1 MVDIEAVFEKLA
13 QSAKSVWAPN
23 GKWDMKQMVPGYS
36 GAQVLKAELIQKGH
50 AALIDNGQ
58 YVLKLCAEDN
68 WGGDPEP
75 PRFMKAK
82 VISGRQDTKFFSTH
96 VPELRKTYPLELDG
110 KTYFAMLME
119 VAGQSFDMFQP
130 VEGPESRLFESIAE
144 NFVAEILYAWSRA
157 EPETE
162 RLLPHELIESWA
174 GYRLQETQARK
185 LHGFIKEITN
195 DSLLFILG
203 GEALVNPLKLYP
215 FLQANIGPGQDV
227 RPLKGLLHGDLH
239 GGNIFVHNATPK
251 DSPYQIID
259 FGLSDEGYIGFDQA
273 YLEVALCL
281 YNMQESDLHLLL
293 VVLKALDA
301 GKPELDPTYS
311 VRATWL
317 HQCLRKVRNGWLN
330 WQGEHQP
337 TRSDDLSRQIL
348 LARIAAGLNW
358 VNKPISNKGKE
369 LALVYAAWAARFYLE
384 SREQELWTSAQSD
397 VQFAGDKSAPEIA
410 AADAPDSKNAK
421 MWRLFWNEVG
431 GFSEPTTCYV
441 LVADRQRSGA
451 DLAAWGN
458 IPWTVVFDLDP
469 DSDQQGLL
477 KAVEPIVETRRGFH
491 KLSDSSSIGEMRQ
504 ATHWIMTAGWRAKGE
519 KQLDYWQWLEQK
531 MPVVQRVLGKLKDRF
546 GSENIKIIFLSAY
559 DEGPEGFNDRFS
571 DIVNHALTILG
582 AHHRIVLTGHRTLNR
597 EYPNVVH
604 IPIAPIGVTQGIA
617 HSFGTTSNQLS
628 FEIPGT
634 QGPVPIPVATLRLLE
649 ESLIVLHS
657 SILREDGSLDL
668 DRESGFWRGHPPTW
682 QELNASIDIPR
693 KITNDVI
700 DKVNE
705 FLRNPPSR
713 TVFVAQKPG
722 TGGTTVLRRVAWE
735 LRNSYPTAIV
745 ERDSPSL
752 HQRLRTLY
760 EISGLPIIVIAEGS
774 CLTEARFDEIYNGVF
789 SDNIRAVFVY
799 LRKDFSESSFG
810 TNGMGGQLHL
820 PDQLDSDEAKI
831 FLSSFERLTE
841 EDTRLQELNKITYV
855 EQYVQYKI
863 PFFYGLI
870 TFDRN
875 FEGIDHFVQQHL
887 QGLDHRLVGLFQY
900 LAVITRYSSQ
910 DLPSSFVNSYLRMDQ
925 RLPLAEILPD
935 GPFRLIVSS
944 HNRLRLLHPLI
955 AEQVL
960 TALEPSDRWFESL
973 YSISLDLIGRIHEH
987 DPSLNQETRD
997 LLNALF
1003 VNRQGVSSTPSR
1015 IEVATTDSEMVDGDE
1030 ETPPSQAGTV
1040 SARAEGDALD
1050 EVEED
1055 REHFSP
1061 IIMKMISINKGHGRR
1076 VFDELVEKFPD
1087 EPHFWNHRG
1096 RYYMY
1101 QIKDLT
1107 IAEES
1112 LLKAIDISE
1121 RSDSVHFHTY
1131 GLVKRRQVTEQLW
1144 QIEGRQSPHKIFD
1157 TIAGNFLAAEHA
1169 FEEARKLNRE
1179 SAYAYISHIQLIFNV
1194 LNEVGKISGKSATG
1208 HTDSNSKRLV
1218 MDWIGQVNDMIAT
1231 IHQIY
1236 FSSNRQLGYIRQ
1248 FESNLK
1254 ELYGDMDGV
1263 IRLWEGTVASGSVTP
1278 HARRALCRAYI
1289 ARKDGKWSRLE
1300 QADLRRIKAVCEE
1313 NLAGTDWRDNDAL
1326 WWFQAAIRLTNQN
1339 RNALIDQLS
1348 VWQTRPLWSVNYLM
1362 SILRFLQWLGG
1373 EVDADKE
1380 ALEAVKRSR
1389 ELVYG
1394 RKRFCHFYFG
1404 SGSGAFS
1411 LVDAVDLIRDKKS
1424 SYWFDDDSALRR
1436 INGKISE
1443 DIPTDDRPLSVN
1455 IGDEF
1460 RIPFFNDGR
1469 FKPYKDENA
1478 DVSFYI
1484 GFSPMGLRAFE
1495 IEHGSLPGRS
1505 IQDLRGKHSPTREA
1519 KDARVHIADPD
1530 WVARRIEEL
1539 SLEQVLEL
1547 AQGLASARQQWGAEI
1562 TLTELEDLIAAI
1574 LGIGTLANSFGSKD
1588 FEEVLRS
1595 SDDFTFETRGEN
1607 CYVGLIDSAQDAAKA
1622 DPPVDPETSA
1632 KEEDRS
1638 TGTIV
1643 YIDPRRNFGFIR
1655 NGEQYWF
1662 DLYQE
1667 PDLKNGLIK
1676 QYDVVNFQPSTNIRG
1691 LVARDIRLDHRQ
1703 NPGDSKPIGA
1713 DILTEKT
1720 DEISKKDSGFT
1731 SKEPTLGD
1739 VRHYIVGLLQSKGG
1753 SLGSNELGNLL
1764 NKKYP
1769 AKEKIH
1775 YRLKFKSLL
1784 RMLNSFEELNISE
1797 DRPTFKVFLKP

>member
-13 QSAKSVWAPN
+13 QEAKSLWAPN
-23 GKWDMKQMVPGYS
+23 GEWDVKPMVPGYS

-75 PRFMKAK
+75 SRFMKAK
-82 VISGRQDTKFFSTH
+82 VMSGRQGTKFFSTH
-96 VPELRKTYPLELDG
+96 VPELKKTFPLELDG

-144 NFVAEILYAWSRA
+144 NFVAEIYYAWSRA

-174 GYRLQETQARK
+174 GYRLQETKARK
-185 LHGFIKEITN
+185 LHGFVKEITK
-195 DSLLFILG
+195 DDLLFILG

-215 FLQANIGPGQDV
+215 FLQANVGPGQDI
-227 RPLKGLLHGDLH
+227 RPFKGLLHGDLH

-251 DSPYQIID
+251 ESPYQIID

-281 YNMQESDLHLLL
+281 YNMQESDPHLLL
-293 VVLKALDA
+293 AVLKTLDA

-311 VRATWL
+311 VRAAWL
-317 HQCLRKVRNGWLN
+317 HQCLRKMRNSWLN
-330 WQGEHQP
+330 WQREHQP

-358 VNKPISNKGKE
+358 ANKPISNKGKE

-397 VQFAGDKSAPEIA
+397 VQFTGDKGTTEIAGD
-410 AADAPDSKNAK
+410 DAHDPKNAE
-421 MWRLFWNEVG
+421 MWRLFWNEVS

-441 LVADRQRSGA
+441 LVADRQRSDA
-451 DLAAWGN
+451 NLPALGN

-519 KQLDYWQWLEQK
+519 KPLDYWQWLEQK

-559 DEGPEGFNDRFS
+559 DEGPEGINDRFS
-571 DIVNHALTILG
+571 DIANHALTILG
-582 AHHRIVLTGHRTLNR
+582 SHHRIVLTGHRTLNR

-617 HSFGTTSNQLS
+617 HSFGKTPSRLS
-628 FEIPGT
+628 FEIPGA

-649 ESLIVLHS
+649 ESLLVLHS
-657 SILREDGSLDL
+657 SILREDDSLDL
-668 DRESGFWRGHPPTW
+668 DRERGFWRGHPPTW
-682 QELNASIDIPR
+682 QEMNASIDIPR
-693 KITNDVI
+693 KITNDLI
-700 DKVNE
+700 DKAKE

-713 TVFVAQKPG
+713 TVFVTQKPG

-745 ERDSPSL
+745 ERDSPAL
-752 HQRLRTLY
+752 HQRLKTLH

-789 SDNIRAVFVY
+789 NDNIRAVFVY
-799 LRKDFSESSFG
+799 LRKDFSESPFDPD
-810 TNGMGGQLHL
+810 GMGGLLHL

-831 FLSSFERLTE
+831 FLSSFKRLTD
-841 EDTRLQELNKITYV
+841 EDKRLQELNKITDM
-855 EQYVQYKI
+855 EQYAQYKI

-875 FEGIDHFVQQHL
+875 FAGIDHFVQQHL

-900 LAVITRYSSQ
+900 LAVITRYSSEG
-910 DLPSSFVNSYLRMDQ
+910 LPSSFVNSYLRMDQ

-960 TALEPSDRWFESL
+960 IALEPSDRWFESL

-997 LLNALF
+997 LLSALF
-1003 VNRQGVSSTPSR
+1003 VNRQSVSSKPSR
-1015 IEVATTDSEMVDGDE
+1015 IEVATTDSEM
-1030 ETPPSQAGTV
+1030 AG
-1040 SARAEGDALD
+1040 GDAVD

-1061 IIMKMISINKGHGRR
+1061 IIMKMIGINRSHGRR
-1076 VFDELVEKFPD
+1076 VFDELVEKFPN

-1107 IAEES
+1107 VAEES
-1112 LLKAIDISE
+1112 LLNAIDVSD
-1121 RSDSVHFHTY
+1121 RSDSIHFHTY

-1144 QIEGRQSPHKIFD
+1144 QIEGRQSAHKIFD
-1157 TIAGNFLAAEHA
+1157 TIAANFFAAEQA

-1179 SAYAYISHIQLIFNV
+1179 SSYAYISHIQLMLNV
-1194 LNEVGKISGKSATG
+1194 LNEVGKISAKSATD
-1208 HTDSNSKRLV
+1208 HTDLKSKRLI
-1218 MDWIGQVNDMIAT
+1218 MDWIGQVNDMIAA

-1278 HARRALCRAYI
+1278 HARRALCRAYV

-1300 QADLRRIKAVCEE
+1300 QAELRRIKAVCEE
-1313 NLAGTDWRDNDAL
+1313 NLAGTHWRDNDAL
-1326 WWFQAAIRLTNQN
+1326 WWFQASIRLTNQN
-1339 RNALIDQLS
+1339 RNTLIDQLS
-1348 VWQTRPLWSVNYLM
+1348 IWQSRPLWSVNYLM
-1362 SILRFLQWLGG
+1362 SILRFLQWIDG
-1373 EVDADKE
+1373 EVGADKE
-1380 ALEAVKRSR
+1380 ALEALRRSR

-1404 SGSGAFS
+1404 SGPGVHP
-1411 LVDAVDLIRDKKS
+1411 LVDGVDLIRDKRS
-1424 SYWFDDDSALRR
+1424 SYWFEDDSSLRR
-1436 INGKISE
+1436 INGKIAE
-1443 DIPTDDRPLSVN
+1443 DIPADDRPLTVN

-1469 FKPYKDENA
+1469 FKPYQDENA
-1478 DVSFYI
+1478 DVSFFI

-1505 IQDLRGKHSPTREA
+1505 IQDLRGERSPTDEA
-1519 KDARVHIADPD
+1519 KDAPVHIADPD

-1539 SLEQVLEL
+1539 SLEQVLKL
-1547 AQGLASARQQWGAEI
+1547 AQGLVSARQQWGAEI
-1562 TLTELEDLIAAI
+1562 TLTELEDLIEAT
-1574 LGIGTLANSFGSKD
+1574 LGIGTLANSFECKD
-1588 FEEVLRS
+1588 IEEVLRS

-1607 CYVGLIDSAQDAAKA
+1607 CYVGLIDSVHDAAMA
-1622 DPPVDPETSA
+1622 DPPEEPEKAEPENEPEDEGRLFGRVVHINHSKMFGLVECGKTYWFGLNREPEVKNGNI
-1632 KEEDRS
+1632 KENDVVSFRPSKDQRGFVARNIRPDHREHPVEDAPIGIHIVADKIADTPDKAATPDNRS
-1638 TGTIV
+1638 T
-1643 YIDPRRNFGFIR
+1643 
-1655 NGEQYWF
+1655 
-1662 DLYQE
+1662 
-1667 PDLKNGLIK
+1667 
-1676 QYDVVNFQPSTNIRG
+1676 
-1691 LVARDIRLDHRQ
+1691 
-1703 NPGDSKPIGA
+1703 SKG
-1713 DILTEKT
+1713 
-1720 DEISKKDSGFT
+1720 
-1731 SKEPTLGD
+1731 PTVED
-1739 VRHYIVGLLQSKGG
+1739 VRRYVIELLQSNGG
-1753 SLGSNELGNLL
+1753 SLNSARVGWRLSR
-1764 NKKYP
+1764 KYP
-1769 AKEKIH
+1769 AKTKIH
-1775 YRLKFKSLL
+1775 ARLKFKSL
-1784 RMLNSFEELNISE
+1784 REMLNSFEEISVNK
-1797 DRPTFKVFLKP
+1797 DWPNFKVSLKP